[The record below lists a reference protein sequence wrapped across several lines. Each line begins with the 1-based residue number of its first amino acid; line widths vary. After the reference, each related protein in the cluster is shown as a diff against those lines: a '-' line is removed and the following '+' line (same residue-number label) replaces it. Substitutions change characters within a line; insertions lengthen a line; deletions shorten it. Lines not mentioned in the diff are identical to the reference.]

1 MTKKKYALLNLFGGT
16 RLDIDAEDL
25 TEAASSAV
33 QLLFDLD
40 KKWEAKELM
49 MKNKAKAIEIKGF
62 NNQDG
67 KSLTVIVA
75 KAKVVDTTKDLNVF
89 KKLK

>member
-1 MTKKKYALLNLFGGT
+1 MTKEKYALLNLFGGT

-25 TEAASSAV
+25 TEAASLAI

-40 KKWEAKELM
+40 KKWEAKELI
-49 MKNKAKAIEIKGF
+49 MKNKEQAVEIQGF
-62 NNQDG
+62 DNQNG
-67 KSLTVIVA
+67 NSLTIIVT

-89 KKLK
+89 KKLT